1 MPAHGRDCRRAVRRD
16 AGMQGDNGSD
26 HRAGNTHFDHFS
38 ASGGSVFFK
47 KPDRVLICDPKFV
60 NASGFPSNDWFA
72 LAATA
77 GSAVTGVDPKKLQA
91 AAHRCQNRVSGVHQ
105 RRRRRDRGC
114 GNTAAKALNWF
125 NAGPST
131 PPRCCPRNSQSLP
144 ELVNGLLIGVRQA
157 YHQRCR
163 SAPQPQVAQSDGRR
177 QRCPPAIVVT

>member
-1 MPAHGRDCRRAVRRD
+1 MHRLFGMGLGLLVGINAVIFTAMIFSECR
-16 AGMQGDNGSD
+16 
-26 HRAGNTHFDHFS
+26 
-38 ASGGSVFFK
+38 
-47 KPDRVLICDPKFV
+47 L
-60 NASGFPSNDWFA
+60 
-72 LAATA
+72 
-77 GSAVTGVDPKKLQA
+77 
-91 AAHRCQNRVSGVHQ
+91 
-105 RRRRRDRGC
+105 
-114 GNTAAKALNWF
+114 TAAIAGERSAETPECREITARIIERETRISITSRPPAAVSFSRSRNWF